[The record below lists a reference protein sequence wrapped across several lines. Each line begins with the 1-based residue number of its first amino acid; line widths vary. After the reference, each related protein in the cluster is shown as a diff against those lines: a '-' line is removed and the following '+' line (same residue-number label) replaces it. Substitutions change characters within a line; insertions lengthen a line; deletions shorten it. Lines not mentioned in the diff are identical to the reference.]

1 VTGYKDRGRY
11 AQLFKLF
18 EGPGVS
24 RSSETAKNIWP
35 AQTLNKKKGS
45 LQSAAV
51 LVLLIDHLNG
61 MTILLTQRAE
71 TLSKHAGQIAFP
83 GGGQEIEDFSPED
96 TALRETRE
104 EIGLSAK
111 TITLLG
117 RMNTHYTG
125 TGYRVLPIVGVASPP
140 LTLLPN
146 YSEVTKIFEL
156 PIEFLMDKKNVR
168 LETKVQQGNKRKFYV
183 LSYEDYYIWGL
194 TARILVELS
203 NLMRR
208 E

>member
-1 VTGYKDRGRY
+1 MGMR

-18 EGPGVS
+18 EGPGVPRNS
-24 RSSETAKNIWP
+24 KAISNFWP
-35 AQTLNKKKGS
+35 APTLNIRKGS

-51 LVLLIDHLNG
+51 LVLLIDHPNG

-83 GGGQEIEDFSPED
+83 GGGQEIEDASPED

-104 EIGLSAK
+104 EIGLSAEP
-111 TITLLG
+111 ITLLG

-125 TGYRVLPIVGVASPP
+125 TGYRVLPIVGIANPP

-156 PIEFLMDKKNVR
+156 PIEFLMDKKNIR

>member
-1 VTGYKDRGRY
+1 MGMR

-18 EGPGVS
+18 EGPGVPRNS
-24 RSSETAKNIWP
+24 KAISNFWP
-35 AQTLNKKKGS
+35 APTLNIRKGS

-51 LVLLIDHLNG
+51 LVLLIDHPNG

-83 GGGQEIEDFSPED
+83 GGGQEIEDASPED

-104 EIGLSAK
+104 EIGLSAE

-125 TGYRVLPIVGVASPP
+125 TGYRVLPIVGIANPP

-156 PIEFLMDKKNVR
+156 PIEFLMDKKNIR